1 MPTRPISDIKERS
14 VIIFLTTSAIIYVAF
29 LAVLCFLKY
38 RAFAYWDFDLAV
50 HSQIMWNMLHG
61 SLDSSILGVNFFGN
75 HVHPISFLFAPVYLL
90 FPHPFT
96 LLLLQSLALGAAAFP
111 LYYLARLVVGYRW
124 ALVTALLYLINP
136 LTAYI
141 NLYEFHPIA
150 FAVFFLLCAL
160 YYYQKGHFRSY
171 LLFLLLSMACQENIA
186 LAVIAL
192 GFHALFKHKSR
203 SWIIIPVL
211 LGAAYFLLCIFV
223 IIPHCT
229 KGIIEFINIYKHLG
243 DSYPGILLKL
253 ITQPGETLK
262 IMFSWGKLKY
272 LNELF
277 ALFLYLPLWSPSSL
291 FPALPF
297 FIQHLLSI
305 RDSETMI
312 MFHYTAE
319 MIPFLLF
326 AYVNGLKK
334 VLSQEWVN
342 KNKPAAAAII
352 FLTSFFLSAHMGPYI
367 GLINKHNVYL
377 QKSPLD
383 LDKELILKEIAPHE
397 PVIAT
402 FEFLPHLT
410 HRKSL
415 YSFHHLYIGVH
426 TMSKKQY
433 RLPPDARSALIDFN
447 DPQTFYSFFKYTP
460 VPTFNTFI
468 NSDGW
473 KAQRVINNL
482 VLFQKGTRERY
493 PLYEILKTDAGIE
506 NNSPRP
512 INRSIE
518 LLGHGPVKIHNKYL
532 DFSVYWRSTGKTS
545 KDIGVYYMVKD
556 ISENECFFRLFSPL
570 CYTIYPA
577 YLWEPNSIVKEY
589 KYLKLPDGLPAG
601 RYKLLIKFIDKITKK
616 TIKPPRADSNGMLL
630 LTEFTIDE

>member
-14 VIIFLTTSAIIYVAF
+14 VIIFLTTSVILYVAF
-29 LAVLCFLKY
+29 LTVLCFLKY
-38 RAFAYWDFDLAV
+38 RAFTYWDFDLAV

-75 HVHPISFLFAPVYLL
+75 HVHPVSFLFAPVYML
-90 FPHPFT
+90 FPHPLT
-96 LLLLQSLALGAAAFP
+96 LLFLQSLALGAGAFP
-111 LYYLARLVVGYRW
+111 LYYLARLLVGYRW
-124 ALVTALLYLINP
+124 ALVIALLYLINP

-141 NLYEFHPIA
+141 NLYEFHPVA
-150 FAVFFLLCAL
+150 FSIFFLLCAL
-160 YYYQKGHFRSY
+160 YYYQKGNFRNY

-186 LAVIAL
+186 LAAIAL
-192 GFHALFKHKSR
+192 GLHALSKHKSR
-203 SWIIIPVL
+203 SWIITPIL
-211 LGAAYFLLCIFV
+211 LGTAYFLLCIFL
-223 IIPHCT
+223 IIPHCA

-243 DSYPGILLKL
+243 DSYTGILLK
-253 ITQPGETLK
+253 IVTQPGEILK

-297 FIQHLLSI
+297 LIQHLLSI

-334 VLSQEWVN
+334 VLSQEWVK
-342 KNKPAAAAII
+342 KNKPAAAAAI

-367 GLINKHNVYL
+367 GLINKYNIYL

-383 LDKELILKEIAPHE
+383 LDKELILKEISPHE

-426 TMSKKQY
+426 TMSKKKY
-433 RLPPDARSALIDFN
+433 YLPPDARSALIDFN
-447 DPQTFYSFFKYTP
+447 DPQTFYAFFKDKP
-460 VPTFNTFI
+460 VSTFNTFI
-468 NSDGW
+468 NSDEW

-482 VLFQKGTRERY
+482 VLFQKGESEKY
-493 PLYEILKTDAGIE
+493 PLYEILKTNSEIE
-506 NNSPRP
+506 NNNPCALSC
-512 INRSIE
+512 SIE
-518 LLGHGPVKIHNKYL
+518 LLGHGPVKINNTCL
-532 DFSVYWRSTGKTS
+532 DFAVYWRSTGKTN
-545 KDIGVYYMVKD
+545 KDIGVYYAVEDVAGEK
-556 ISENECFFRLFSPL
+556 CFFNLFSPL
-570 CYTIYPA
+570 CYTIFPA
-577 YLWEPNSIVKEY
+577 YLWEPGCIIKEY
-589 KYLKLPDGLPAG
+589 KYLKLPNGLPEG
-601 RYKLLIKFIDKITKK
+601 RYKLLITFIDKITNE
-616 TIKPPRADSNGMLL
+616 TIKPPRADPNGMIL
-630 LTEFTIDE
+630 LTEFTINE